1 MSVAQILCPRLQVA
15 AGIMYA
21 GAEQNHTVL
30 VLLDMKRHIA
40 IVLEFQ
46 GTCICLKLGLCFL
59 LSLVK
64 LSQEIKYNQLH
75 ALKVKPS
82 RADK

>member
-1 MSVAQILCPRLQVA
+1 
-15 AGIMYA
+15 MYT
-21 GAEQNHTVL
+21 GAEQNDTVL
-30 VLLDMKRHIA
+30 VLLDMKRHMA

-46 GTCICLKLGLCFL
+46 GTSKCIKLGICIL

-64 LSQEIKYNQLH
+64 LSQEIKCNQLH